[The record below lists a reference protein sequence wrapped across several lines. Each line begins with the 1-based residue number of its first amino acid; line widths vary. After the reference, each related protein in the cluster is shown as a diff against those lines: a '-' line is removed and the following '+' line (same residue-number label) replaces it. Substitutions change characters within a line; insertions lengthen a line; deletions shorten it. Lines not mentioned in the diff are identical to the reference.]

1 MAHSRPQSLLRSLVS
16 RGPRTLRRLDG
27 LVAVPC
33 DGPDRD
39 LVVLWDPAEEQIVD
53 VIPASRAGRYAE
65 EDDLW
70 AEARSWGGAPEPAFA
85 AAA

>member
-1 MAHSRPQSLLRSLVS
+1 MAHSKPQSLLRSLIA
-16 RGPRTLRRLDG
+16 RRPRTLRRLDG
-27 LVAVPC
+27 LVVTQC

-39 LVVLWDPAEEQIVD
+39 LCVVWDPVEEQIVD
-53 VIPASRAGRYAE
+53 VVPATRAGRYGD

-70 AEARSWGGAPEPAFA
+70 AEARGWGHDPAPAYA

>member
-16 RGPRTLRRLDG
+16 RGRRTLRRMDG
-27 LVAVPC
+27 LVVTPC
-33 DGPDRD
+33 EGADRD
-39 LVVLWDPAEEQIVD
+39 LCVVWDPIEEQIVD
-53 VIPASRAGRYAE
+53 VLPAARAGRYGE

-70 AEARSWGGAPEPAFA
+70 AEALSWGREPEPAFA